1 MARREYA
8 KSAEHLEALEV
19 RGDLAVRL
27 ADALLAGNELR
38 AGELLTSYKEATEH
52 LRELAEMS
60 AGS

>member
-19 RGDLAVRL
+19 RSDLAVRM

-38 AGELLTSYKEATEH
+38 AGELLMSYREASER
-52 LRELAEMS
+52 LRELAEQS
-60 AGS
+60 L